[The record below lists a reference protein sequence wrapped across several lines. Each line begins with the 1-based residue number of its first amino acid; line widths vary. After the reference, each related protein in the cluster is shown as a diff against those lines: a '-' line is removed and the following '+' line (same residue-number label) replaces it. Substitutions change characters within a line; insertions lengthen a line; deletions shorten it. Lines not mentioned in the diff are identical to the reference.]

1 MQVAT
6 KALPVLSILS
16 GLSRHFGKNYC
27 YPSQNK
33 ILALLAERLGVFM
46 SIASLNRHLRV
57 IVACGFI
64 KRTRRIRRDPV
75 KGLLFLSTLY
85 EISRKGHGL
94 LSRFR
99 NGVGKKIQGIKKSL
113 RERSKNGVQDP
124 QQVIYV
130 PEGKSYAEYL
140 AGGGSR
146 PSIRK

>member
-33 ILALLAERLGVFM
+33 LLALLAERLGVFM

-57 IVACGFI
+57 IVADGFI

-85 EISRKGHGL
+85 EISRKGYGL
-94 LSRFR
+94 MARFR

-113 RERSKNGVQDP
+113 RETSKNGALDP
-124 QQVIYV
+124 EQVICV

-140 AGGGSR
+140 AGGGKR
-146 PSIRK
+146 PSIKK